1 MHEKSNQFTGT
12 SANEPLAASVVSSE
26 PEFAGINE
34 TVRWSGIGRTSLF
47 ALIKEGRIRSINL
60 RQPGRARG
68 RRLIHLAS
76 LRDYLL
82 AHAEGGHN
90 KQ

>member
-1 MHEKSNQFTGT
+1 MHRKPTQFTGA
-12 SANEPLAASVVSSE
+12 SANAPIAASVVSSE

-34 TVRWSGIGRTSLF
+34 AIRWSGVGRTSLF

-76 LRDYLL
+76 LREFLL
-82 AHAEGGHN
+82 AHAEGGH
-90 KQ
+90 